1 MSYLH
6 WLLGT
11 SAMFLLLEWL
21 SPWRKEQRVPRRGWL
36 RDLGFLA
43 LNGHFFSLLTAG
55 LTGAVAVAA
64 TRTLQVLGLQLQGS
78 PVKEWPFVAQFLA
91 FLVLADFLQWCIHNL
106 LHRVPWL
113 WTFHKVH
120 HSIATMDW
128 IGNWRFHWME
138 ILVYKSLQWL
148 PLAWLDA
155 APEVV
160 FAVAVV
166 TTVWGDLNHANLDVR
181 LGPLGYVLNG
191 PRMHLW
197 HHDQSS
203 EGGAAKNFGIVL
215 SVWDFVFGTAY
226 WPRERSPERLGY
238 PGMQEMP
245 ATFHGQVLWP
255 VTRGA
260 AARPPAPEGSSA

>member
-11 SAMFLLLEWL
+11 SAAFILLERL
-21 SPWRKEQRVPRRGWL
+21 FPWREEQRAL
-36 RDLGFLA
+36 RTGFMRDVGFVA
-43 LNGHFFSLLTAG
+43 LNGHLFSLFTAG
-55 LTGAVAVAA
+55 LTGAAALAA
-64 TRTLQVLGLQLQGS
+64 TAALHSLGVKLEGS
-78 PVKEWPFVAQFLA
+78 PVKTWPFLGQFLA

-113 WTFHKVH
+113 WAFHKVH

-128 IGNWRFHWME
+128 IGNWHFHWME
-138 ILVYKSLQWL
+138 IVVYTSLQWL

-155 APEVV
+155 SPEAV

-166 TTVWGDLNHANLDVR
+166 STVWGNFNHANLDVG
-181 LGPLGYVLNG
+181 LGRLGYVLNS

-197 HHDQSS
+197 HHDHSS
-203 EGGAAKNFGIVL
+203 EGGVAKNFGVVL
-215 SVWDFVFGTAY
+215 SVWDFLFGTAC
-226 WPRERSPERLGY
+226 WPRERNPERLGY

-245 ATFHGQVLWP
+245 QSFHGQALWP
-255 VTRGA
+255 ATR
-260 AARPPAPEGSSA
+260 AARPRDASREA